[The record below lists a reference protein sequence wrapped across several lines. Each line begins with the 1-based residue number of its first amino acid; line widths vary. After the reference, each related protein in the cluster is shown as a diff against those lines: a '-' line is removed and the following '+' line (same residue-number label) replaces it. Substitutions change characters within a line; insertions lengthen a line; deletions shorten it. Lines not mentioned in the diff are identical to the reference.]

1 MVANRIYLFLFSIS
15 LPLPALLLECF
26 INSEE
31 VFILKRSFVFWV
43 SLLLVMVFM
52 VLMACCTSPAV
63 SNGEP
68 ANKDGE
74 ATQVFK
80 LSLAHFFPASH
91 PVEKVLLKQWTEAI
105 EEATAG
111 RVIITSYPGE
121 TLSKASE
128 IYDGVVTGIADLGL
142 SCFSY
147 TRGRFPVT
155 EAFELPGITY
165 NNSKVA
171 SKVAWEG
178 IKELDPQELKD
189 TKLMMVLATGPGDL
203 FTKKPIRELND
214 LQGVEIRATG
224 LSAKTLEMLGAIP
237 VAMSQPE
244 AYESLSKGIITGN
257 LAPVEVLQGWKH
269 AEVTDYLTLTPFL
282 YNTLFFITM
291 NLETWNSL
299 PADLQE
305 IIEDINEEYHEKL
318 ACGLWDMQ
326 NEEALQWSV
335 EKMGMEIFTLSEE
348 ETEKWISLLQPI
360 QDEFVDKL
368 EKQGLQG
375 EDILNKVKELASYY
389 NEIYK

>member
-1 MVANRIYLFLFSIS
+1 M
-15 LPLPALLLECF
+15 PLPALLLECF

-31 VFILKRSFVFWV
+31 VFVLRKGLVC
-43 SLLLVMVFM
+43 LLMLVLAL
-52 VLMACCTSPAV
+52 VLATGCGSPAT
-63 SNGEP
+63 SGGEQV
-68 ANKDGE
+68 NKDGE

-91 PVEKVLLKQWTEAI
+91 PAEKILLEQWTKAI
-105 EEATAG
+105 EEATNG

-121 TLSKASE
+121 TLSKAAE

-155 EAFELPGITY
+155 EVFELPGITY

-178 IKELDPQELKD
+178 IKQLDPEELRD

-214 LQGVEIRATG
+214 LHGMEIRATG
-224 LSAKTLEMLGAIP
+224 LSAKTLEMLGATP

-244 AYESLSKGIITGN
+244 AYESLSKGIIKGN
-257 LAPVEVLQGWKH
+257 LSPIEVLQGWKH

-291 NLETWNSL
+291 NLETWNSI
-299 PADLQE
+299 PADLQA
-305 IIEDINEEYHEKL
+305 IIEEINEEYHEEL

-335 EKMGMEIFTLSEE
+335 EEMGLEVFTLSEE
-348 ETEKWISLLQPI
+348 ESERWISLLQPI
-360 QDEFVDKL
+360 QDDFVNKL
-368 EKQGLQG
+368 EGQGLEG
-375 EDILNKVKELASYY
+375 RDILNKVKELASHY
-389 NEIYK
+389 NEVYK

>member
-1 MVANRIYLFLFSIS
+1 MFYFEEEFCFLGGLVTGNGVHGVNGRVHPRQHPMENR
-15 LPLPALLLECF
+15 
-26 INSEE
+26 
-31 VFILKRSFVFWV
+31 
-43 SLLLVMVFM
+43 
-52 VLMACCTSPAV
+52 
-63 SNGEP
+63 

-80 LSLAHFFPASH
+80 LSCPFFPASH

-214 LQGVEIRATG
+214 LQGKGQWAQAKHWKCWVNLWPCPSRRLRIIIQGNHHRQPCPRRSPAG
-224 LSAKTLEMLGAIP
+224 LE
-237 VAMSQPE
+237 
-244 AYESLSKGIITGN
+244 
-257 LAPVEVLQGWKH
+257 H

-282 YNTLFFITM
+282 YTLF
-291 NLETWNSL
+291 
-299 PADLQE
+299 
-305 IIEDINEEYHEKL
+305 
-318 ACGLWDMQ
+318 
-326 NEEALQWSV
+326 
-335 EKMGMEIFTLSEE
+335 
-348 ETEKWISLLQPI
+348 
-360 QDEFVDKL
+360 
-368 EKQGLQG
+368 
-375 EDILNKVKELASYY
+375 YY
-389 NEIYK
+389 NES